1 MASHSCLDQPVWHT
15 ITHLSYIYK
24 LHVTFIGY
32 YYILITNFWIYSLTI
47 ARGLFLAM
55 SYAHIDYARKTL
67 RELLQKQ

>member
-32 YYILITNFWIYSLTI
+32 YYIPITNFWVYSLTI
-47 ARGLFLAM
+47 ARGLFL
-55 SYAHIDYARKTL
+55 L
-67 RELLQKQ
+67 C